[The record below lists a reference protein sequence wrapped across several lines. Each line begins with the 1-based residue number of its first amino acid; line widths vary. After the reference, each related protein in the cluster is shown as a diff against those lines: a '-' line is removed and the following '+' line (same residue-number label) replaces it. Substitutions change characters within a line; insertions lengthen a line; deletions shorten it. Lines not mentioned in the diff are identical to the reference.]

1 MKKLIKKILKEDND
15 FGWADDIQP
24 ISKNDIANELSE
36 LREWGYYIHDQEKHP
51 DGLVDFIYSLGLD
64 GNKLDGMVGVLYDFG
79 ESVYDSGR
87 GDGIQVGWEE
97 GNNEG
102 YREGKYDGERDAK
115 ADINDDIEEARV
127 DGYDEGYDEGYDKA
141 YNEFKDRLEDYKEK
155 IYNKGFEEGRAYE
168 SEKEVEE
175 YERGESGFDP
185 KDYDEEYEN

>member
-24 ISKNDIANELSE
+24 ISKNDIVNELSE
-36 LREWGYYIHDQEKHP
+36 LRDWGYYIHDQEKHP
-51 DGLVDFIYSLGLD
+51 NGLVDFIYSLGLD
-64 GNKLDGMVGVLYDFG
+64 VNKLDDMVDVLYNFG
-79 ESVYDSGR
+79 ESVYGSGR
-87 GDGIQVGWEE
+87 DDGIQVGWEE
-97 GNNEG
+97 GETQGYTEG
-102 YREGKYDGERDAK
+102 YREAEKELKGEF
-115 ADINDDIEEARV
+115 DDEITESRIE
-127 DGYDEGYDEGYDKA
+127 GYDEGYDEA